1 MEDGR
6 KVSFWDLYRYVYHNP
21 ELKALVESRRADIP
35 LVDSEKGGGGG
46 GGGGSKVAELTS
58 CLLTVRGALTPSPSR
73 SFSPPYRWSGWLGQ
87 HRHWPS
93 RSPGPL

>member
-35 LVDSEKGGGGG
+35 LVDSEKEGGGGAA
-46 GGGGSKVAELTS
+46 K
-58 CLLTVRGALTPSPSR
+58 
-73 SFSPPYRWSGWLGQ
+73 
-87 HRHWPS
+87 WPS
-93 RSPGPL
+93 